1 MGEDIFEVFL
11 MFRNISQENIDQ
23 EFKRKLL
30 WTNIE
35 GLRLLKTLFMII
47 KNEMEEVVSLID
59 LGRERDNRKKKLK
72 IMKNKFSE
80 STDIDYIENCL
91 VKQIAKLK
99 KFSFRKGV
107 LTVNLDEIS
116 DSIELLREKRI
127 NFWEDLLNTF
137 RNDKSTFTEDLR
149 KL

>member
-1 MGEDIFEVFL
+1 
-11 MFRNISQENIDQ
+11 
-23 EFKRKLL
+23 
-30 WTNIE
+30 
-35 GLRLLKTLFMII
+35 
-47 KNEMEEVVSLID
+47 
-59 LGRERDNRKKKLK
+59 
-72 IMKNKFSE
+72 
-80 STDIDYIENCL
+80 
-91 VKQIAKLK
+91 VKHIAKLK

>member
-80 STDIDYIENCL
+80 STDIDYIENCS
-91 VKQIAKLK
+91 VRV
-99 KFSFRKGV
+99 S
-107 LTVNLDEIS
+107 
-116 DSIELLREKRI
+116 
-127 NFWEDLLNTF
+127 
-137 RNDKSTFTEDLR
+137 
-149 KL
+149 